1 MKLSN
6 RGQATANNKSGSLL
20 WEVTANLWDT
30 TNNPSGYVSLG
41 MAENALMQDELLK
54 HIADNTSLRPQAL
67 TYGDGTT
74 GSKRLK
80 LALAQFI
87 NKHLNPHKKIDLD
100 HITITN
106 GCSSAIEHI
115 AWAVG
120 DHGDGFLITR
130 PFFRAFI
137 PTFGLRVDTEVV
149 QVPCHG
155 IDPFCVDVIQK
166 YETRLQEAKAKGKNI
181 AGVLLCNP
189 HNPLGRCYPKDTL
202 IRLMAFCQKYQ
213 LHLISDEVY
222 AMSTWTNNGS
232 QATPFTSCLSIDPEG
247 IIDPS
252 LVHVVWGVSKDF
264 GSNGIRLGSIISQSN
279 PLLHDALIPAALYSM
294 CSSLTDHAFA
304 HVFEDDAWVD
314 SYLAKNRSKLAE
326 HYRLITLW
334 ATEHNIRYAR
344 GSNAGFF
351 LWANLGEAYCRNHP
365 EQDLAQAE
373 DRVMELLLERKVF
386 VAPGASFGAEDSGWF
401 RLVFSV
407 DRKTLLEGLT
417 RISNVLKEDTYP
429 NI

>member
-6 RGQATANNKSGSLL
+6 RGQATASNKGGSLL
-20 WEVTANLWDT
+20 WKVTANLWNPT
-30 TNNPSGYVSLG
+30 TNPSGYVSLG
-41 MAENALMQDELLK
+41 MAENVLMQDELLK
-54 HIADNTSLRPQAL
+54 HMTENMSLQPQAL

-80 LALAQFI
+80 RALAHFLT
-87 NKHLNPHKKIDLD
+87 KHLNPHKKIDLD

-106 GCSSAIEHI
+106 GCSAAIEHI

-120 DHGDGFLITR
+120 DIGDGFLISK

-155 IDPFCVDVIQK
+155 IDPFCVDVVEK
-166 YETRLQEAKAKGKNI
+166 YEARLQEAKTQGKNI
-181 AGVLLCNP
+181 AGILLCNP
-189 HNPLGRCYPKDTL
+189 HNPLGRCYPKNTL
-202 IRLMAFCQKYQ
+202 IRLMQFCQEHQ

-222 AMSTWTNNGS
+222 AMSVWTS
-232 QATPFTSCLSIDPEG
+232 DEPSATPFASCLSIDPAG

-252 LVHVVWGVSKDF
+252 LLHVVWGVSKDF

-279 PLLHDALIPAALYSM
+279 PLLHKALVPAALYSM
-294 CSSLTDHAFA
+294 SSSLADHVFA
-304 HVFEDDAWVD
+304 NIFEDDAWVD
-314 SYLAKNRSKLAE
+314 GYLAKNRAKLAE
-326 HYRLITLW
+326 HYGLITSW
-334 ATEHNIRYAR
+334 ATEHNIRYAG

-351 LWANLGEAYCRNHP
+351 LWVNLGEAYCRNHP
-365 EQDLAQAE
+365 GQELPQAE
-373 DRVMELLLERKVF
+373 DRVMGLLLERKVF
-386 VAPGASFGAEDSGWF
+386 VAPGASFGAEGSGWF

-407 DRKTLLEGLT
+407 DKITLVEGLT
-417 RISNVLKEDTYP
+417 RIV
-429 NI
+429 NILE